1 MVIAVVLRHPQ
12 TYGAPKSERQ
22 PQIGE
27 RGLLGGLRNGSR
39 RIQLPL
45 YEELTLRASA
55 LDLFEYA
62 FCLLLDPHKLCFSI
76 LSVGQESPVQPPI
89 A

>member
-1 MVIAVVLRHPQ
+1 MGGVSGDCGGLAPPAEPRS
-12 TYGAPKSERQ
+12 PKSERQ

-27 RGLLGGLRNGSR
+27 RGSLRNGGR
-39 RIQLPL
+39 QIQLPL
-45 YEELTLRASA
+45 DELTLGASA
-55 LDLFEYA
+55 LDLFRYV

-76 LSVGQESPVQPPI
+76 FVYWARITRPPPI